1 MLHRK
6 NKKEPKKQ
14 KTSFSSV
21 PLTPYKISISSSLN
35 ILIVS
40 ALNWS
45 LRDIMRTVTRILLL
59 FAFGVATAT
68 EDQVNNGKRIH
79 S

>member
-1 MLHRK
+1 
-6 NKKEPKKQ
+6 
-14 KTSFSSV
+14 
-21 PLTPYKISISSSLN
+21 
-35 ILIVS
+35 
-40 ALNWS
+40 
-45 LRDIMRTVTRILLL
+45 MRTVTRILLL